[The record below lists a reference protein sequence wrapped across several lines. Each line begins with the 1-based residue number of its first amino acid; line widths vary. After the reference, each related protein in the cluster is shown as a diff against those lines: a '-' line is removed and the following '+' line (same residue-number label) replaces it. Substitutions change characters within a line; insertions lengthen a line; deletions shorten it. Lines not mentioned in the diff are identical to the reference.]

1 VLRVRTT
8 SVRAYSLNPTD
19 NVLYAVVMLQVQ
31 MPKELSEEEKSLL
44 EKLRE
49 IKATAKDKKK
59 SKIGFGLFK

>member
-1 VLRVRTT
+1 
-8 SVRAYSLNPTD
+8 
-19 NVLYAVVMLQVQ
+19 MLQVQ